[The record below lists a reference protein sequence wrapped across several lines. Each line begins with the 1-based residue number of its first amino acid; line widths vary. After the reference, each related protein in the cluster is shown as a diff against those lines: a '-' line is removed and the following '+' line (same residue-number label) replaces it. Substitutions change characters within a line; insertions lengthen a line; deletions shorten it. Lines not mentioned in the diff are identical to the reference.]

1 MEADAERPRFYP
13 VRLPAEAS
21 APPTLR
27 LVVNALVADP
37 LQLPLFPEKE
47 RPVSCLAHFAG
58 HVLPAAV
65 AAEVEARRRWRGLT
79 QAQVAEQIGISRP
92 QLVNALKGRF
102 PVVAMGRRQNS
113 PRVPARQCDA
123 GNRQGRLMI
132 RRRRNQAKA
141 T

>member
-1 MEADAERPRFYP
+1 MEAQKSPKPEAPVEAHAERPRFYP

-65 AAEVEARRRWRGLT
+65 AAEVGARRRWRGLT

-102 PVVAMGRRQNS
+102 PVVAVQWAA
-113 PRVPARQCDA
+113 ARLSA
-123 GNRQGRLMI
+123 SSWAAM
-132 RRRRNQAKA
+132 
-141 T
+141 